1 MPEAPSLWCDLG
13 MNYYHQSR
21 LLSCLFPEE
30 DPQPLLEKALQVPDL
45 RSVVENAYM
54 KMCFNRLFWFVSVLA
69 VCEEGDHAGQC

>member
-21 LLSCLFPEE
+21 LFSCLYPEE
-30 DPQPLLEKALQVPDL
+30 DPQPLLEKALQVRDL
-45 RSVVENAYM
+45 RSVVHSACM
-54 KMCFNRLFWFVSVLA
+54 KRCFNKLFWFGSVLT